1 MTKIG
6 RMLFED
12 GMKEGRSEERKKT
25 AERLLEKGI
34 DMDVIMD
41 AVELEQALPWDFV
54 CKMVLTVL
62 TLSVGFKG
70 GEVVPSFYIGAT
82 FGCVVGPLLGL
93 PAGFSAAVGLV
104 CVFCGATNTL
114 VASIVLA
121 AELFSGAGFE
131 LMALACG
138 LSYMFSGYHSLY
150 SSQGFRTSKLF
161 SEFLQPKEEK

>member
-1 MTKIG
+1 
-6 RMLFED
+6 
-12 GMKEGRSEERKKT
+12 
-25 AERLLEKGI
+25 
-34 DMDVIMD
+34 
-41 AVELEQALPWDFV
+41 
-54 CKMVLTVL
+54 
-62 TLSVGFKG
+62 
-70 GEVVPSFYIGAT
+70 
-82 FGCVVGPLLGL
+82 VVGPLLGL